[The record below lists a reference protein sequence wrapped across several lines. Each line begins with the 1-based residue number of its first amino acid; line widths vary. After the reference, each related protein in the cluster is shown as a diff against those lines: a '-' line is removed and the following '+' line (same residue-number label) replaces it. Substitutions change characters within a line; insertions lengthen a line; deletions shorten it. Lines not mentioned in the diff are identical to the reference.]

1 MLIFIIGVCYDS
13 SLCVVEAE
21 ISYFF
26 LFQPDDLADDLGPFR
41 QNTLAD
47 VTLRSE
53 AHQANREV
61 DKPL

>member
-26 LFQPDDLADDLGPFR
+26 LFQPDDLAEDGPF
-41 QNTLAD
+41 
-47 VTLRSE
+47 
-53 AHQANREV
+53 
-61 DKPL
+61 